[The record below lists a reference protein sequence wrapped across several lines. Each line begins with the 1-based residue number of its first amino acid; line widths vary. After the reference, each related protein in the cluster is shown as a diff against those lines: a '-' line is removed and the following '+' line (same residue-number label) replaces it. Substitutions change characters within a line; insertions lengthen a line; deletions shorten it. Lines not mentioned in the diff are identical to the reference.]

1 MIVAGFMVL
10 VLIYVA
16 VWVGWLGFWF
26 AGVVVLR
33 VFGFAGYVVLVCWG
47 CCRWVLGVLGLLL
60 ADATCG
66 GCAFGGGVLAMVV
79 LEVGIVRV
87 LGGGLVW
94 FWVVDFPWWILGV
107 MGLGFYF
114 LVWV

>member
-1 MIVAGFMVL
+1 MWRFG
-10 VLIYVA
+10 
-16 VWVGWLGFWF
+16 WVGW
-26 AGVVVLR
+26 
-33 VFGFAGYVVLVCWG
+33 VLVCGFG
-47 CCRWVLGVLGLLL
+47 CIARFWVCWLRRFGALGRCRWVLGALGLLL

-66 GCAFGGGVLAMVV
+66 GCVFGGGVLAVVV
-79 LEVGIVRV
+79 LEVGVVRV

-114 LVWV
+114 LVWI

>member
-16 VWVGWLGFWF
+16 VWVGWLGF
-26 AGVVVLR
+26 GLR
-33 VFGFAGYVVLVCWG
+33 VWLYCAFLGLLVTSFWCAWR
-47 CCRWVLGVLGLLL
+47 CRWVLGALGLLL

-66 GCAFGGGVLAMVV
+66 GCVFGGGVLAMVV
-79 LEVGIVRV
+79 LEVGIVCV